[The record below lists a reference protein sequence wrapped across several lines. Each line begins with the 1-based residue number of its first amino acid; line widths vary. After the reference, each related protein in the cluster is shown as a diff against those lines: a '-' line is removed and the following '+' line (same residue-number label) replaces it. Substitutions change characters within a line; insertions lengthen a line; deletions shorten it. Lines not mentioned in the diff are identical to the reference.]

1 MIHVHWFSARGQR
14 STKSISAVSSCNA
27 ERDPYG
33 FGWIGKSWHFKICH
47 QSGRSFFFRLYLMTD
62 NWKDLVFIKL
72 LECGWLASSIW
83 DTKREALW
91 TAWRLFYGDVPIM
104 WSWVRQKFVFL
115 QCHWATD
122 GNSLSEL
129 RRYLRDFEV
138 ETIGLKETSRKCS
151 NAKCGAKL
159 KDTVLDWEVSSLF
172 PSNTN
177 ALSLTL

>member
-1 MIHVHWFSARGQR
+1 MIHVHWFSAGGQR

-27 ERDPYG
+27 EHDPYG

-115 QCHWATD
+115 QCHWTTD
-122 GNSLSEL
+122 GNSLSDL
-129 RRYLRDFEV
+129 CRYLRDFEV

-159 KDTVLDWEVSSLF
+159 KDTVLDWEVSFLF